1 MEFLRR
7 TLADARL
14 RLHVSATLAAGGSL
28 AEALALA
35 ERHPAV
41 VLAVLRDGLTDAP
54 PLAAQ
59 RRLRLLERLV
69 DAGGYAFHRAMAR
82 DTALHAQ
89 LVRLAAARAETEEQ
103 RRTRRLARLTVLEY
117 SRMFADDPELRS
129 LTTLVGAVEKCTG
142 RSLLRS
148 IEVENKKVTFIEP
161 RPEDIILISPIRRSA
176 KDSPAQVK
184 PSTWSCHICTYMN
197 KPNSAKCFACKTP
210 KPIRSSSPPPPT
222 PPEAAT
228 IVPAPVGASPISP
241 ISEKTNGVS
250 ATEENN
256 IYNGVACHRV
266 VDGEINSGI
275 VVDKLS
281 LTKKEDESAPAF
293 VDDNV
298 DDKTADVKTHGF
310 NVERLDNTV

>member
-7 TLADARL
+7 TVADARL
-14 RLHVSATLAAGGSL
+14 RLRVSATVAAGGPL

-41 VLAVLRDGLTDAP
+41 VLAALRDGLADAP
-54 PLAAQ
+54 APAAQ
-59 RRLRLLERLV
+59 QRLRLLERLV
-69 DAGGYAFHRAMAR
+69 DAGGYNFHRAVAR

-129 LTTLVGAVEKCTG
+129 LTTLLEAVEKCTG

-148 IEVENKKVTFIEP
+148 IEVENKRVTFIDP

-176 KDSPAQVK
+176 KDLPTQVK

-197 KPNSAKCFACKTP
+197 KPTSTKCFACKTP
-210 KPIRSSSPPPPT
+210 RPTRPSSPPPPQT
-222 PPEAAT
+222 VTAT
-228 IVPAPVGASPISP
+228 ATASLS
-241 ISEKTNGVS
+241 SGKTNGV
-250 ATEENN
+250 AETEEN
-256 IYNGVACHRV
+256 IYNGVACHSPLS
-266 VDGEINSGI
+266 GEINTG
-275 VVDKLS
+275 VVANKVS
-281 LTKKEDESAPAF
+281 SPEKEDESASAF
-293 VDDNV
+293 VEEIV
-298 DDKTADVKTHGF
+298 DDEIADVKTDGLG
-310 NVERLDNTV
+310 VEKLDDTV